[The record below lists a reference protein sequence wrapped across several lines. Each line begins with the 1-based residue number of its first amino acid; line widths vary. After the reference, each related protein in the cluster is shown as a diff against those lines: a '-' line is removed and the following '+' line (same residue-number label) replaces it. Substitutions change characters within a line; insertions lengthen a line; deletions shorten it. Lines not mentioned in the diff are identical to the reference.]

1 MEPWNFYDFPDIGN
15 VIIPTDELIVFRGV
29 QTTNQMGFH
38 GNQWEIYHC
47 PPLQSHCGEFT
58 IRNFME
64 FEWKILRGKFIGLA
78 QGPLLKSHCTM
89 GWCFFLNHG
98 ISLLSIWR
106 LLRMCNIYIYMIYIY
121 HIYII
126 YIYHIYISYIYISY
140 IYMIYIYIIYIYISY
155 IYDIYHMIYISYI
168 IYIYIIYIIY
178 IYMIYIIYI
187 FNNIWYIYIYT
198 HLLIY
203 STNDMIHC
211 SPSMTSLIV
220 NDRSRLPCDQSYCR
234 VQSDAPELANL
245 VSRWNFCR
253 GLWCIYL

>member
-1 MEPWNFYDFPDIGN
+1 
-15 VIIPTDELIVFRGV
+15 
-29 QTTNQMGFH
+29 MG
-38 GNQWEIYHC
+38 
-47 PPLQSHCGEFT
+47 
-58 IRNFME
+58 

-106 LLRMCNIYIYMIYIY
+106 LLRMCNIYIYMIYIWY
-121 HIYII
+121 IYIWYISWYIYMIYIYIYDIYICDIYIIYIWYISYISYIYHI
-126 YIYHIYISYIYISY
+126 YIYHIYISYIYIS
-140 IYMIYIYIIYIYISY
+140 
-155 IYDIYHMIYISYI
+155 
-168 IYIYIIYIIY
+168 
-178 IYMIYIIYI
+178 
-187 FNNIWYIYIYT
+187 YIYT

>member
-106 LLRMCNIYIYMIYIY
+106 LLRMCNIYIWYIYIYIIYIY
-121 HIYII
+121 HIYIYISYIYHI
-126 YIYHIYISYIYISY
+126 YIYIIYIYMIYIYISYIYISY
-140 IYMIYIYIIYIYISY
+140 IYIWYISY
-155 IYDIYHMIYISYI
+155 DIHIIYHIY

-178 IYMIYIIYI
+178 IWYIS
-187 FNNIWYIYIYT
+187 YIYI
-198 HLLIY
+198 
-203 STNDMIHC
+203 
-211 SPSMTSLIV
+211 
-220 NDRSRLPCDQSYCR
+220 
-234 VQSDAPELANL
+234 
-245 VSRWNFCR
+245 
-253 GLWCIYL
+253 

>member
-1 MEPWNFYDFPDIGN
+1 
-15 VIIPTDELIVFRGV
+15 
-29 QTTNQMGFH
+29 MG
-38 GNQWEIYHC
+38 
-47 PPLQSHCGEFT
+47 
-58 IRNFME
+58 

-89 GWCFFLNHG
+89 GWCFVLNHG

-106 LLRMCNIYIYMIYIY
+106 LLRMCNIYIYMIYIW
-121 HIYII
+121 
-126 YIYHIYISYIYISY
+126 YISY
-140 IYMIYIYIIYIYISY
+140 IYMIYDIYIYIYVIYHIYIWYISY
-155 IYDIYHMIYISYI
+155 IYIIYHIPY
-168 IYIYIIYIIY
+168 IYIY
-178 IYMIYIIYI
+178 
-187 FNNIWYIYIYT
+187 IWYIYIYT

-234 VQSDAPELANL
+234 VQSDAPEWANL